1 MIHVHLDGMRLT
13 VSETF
18 LSKSRSH
25 CRRAKREHVDLMVAV
40 SNTFLLD
47 LFILLAS
54 ARAVCW
60 LLPNWMMSSYMKV
73 HVSNPV
79 GFAGWSC
86 SDDTNA
92 LSTAILLTSVLLLT
106 LSNLFFIP
114 AIVLSFRRGFYSQC
128 LLYLVTMFFSTVI
141 LLSILSL
148 VDILII
154 SGYVLPKFSFT
165 THATNPSLIT
175 AWCHIQC
182 FSSVIFTRP

>member
-1 MIHVHLDGMRLT
+1 
-13 VSETF
+13 
-18 LSKSRSH
+18 
-25 CRRAKREHVDLMVAV
+25 MVAV

-60 LLPNWMMSSYMKV
+60 LLPNWMMSNYVKV
-73 HVSNPV
+73 HVSYLV

-141 LLSILSL
+141 LLTILSL

-154 SGYVLPKFSFT
+154 SGPIFSFT
-165 THATNPSLIT
+165 TLATSPSLIT